1 MSTPPA
7 SVASGR
13 RPFGA
18 LLGPWASQIGISAA
32 FVLLWAMFVVLAPR
46 TFLNVP
52 IYQSFAQTTPFFA
65 IVAMPLTMVIV
76 AGDIDLSFGSI
87 MSLGMVGFIAVERTT
102 GSVELGVLAALSVGG
117 LVSVEL
123 FQRKAKQPYYQE
135 KVAAARLTLEAMAFL
150 KREGKFQH
158 ASRPD
163 LILLDLNMTRKDGR
177 EVLREIKTHPDLKRI
192 PVVILTTSQA
202 EEDILSTYDL
212 HANCYITKPVD
223 FDRFL
228 KVVRSIEDFWLTVVK
243 LPPR

>member
-1 MSTPPA
+1 MSTERVGKAVQILMVEDNPDDIELTIEA
-7 SVASGR
+7 LKDAKVGNILEVAR
-13 RPFGA
+13 
-18 LLGPWASQIGISAA
+18 
-32 FVLLWAMFVVLAPR
+32 
-46 TFLNVP
+46 
-52 IYQSFAQTTPFFA
+52 
-65 IVAMPLTMVIV
+65 
-76 AGDIDLSFGSI
+76 D
-87 MSLGMVGFIAVERTT
+87 
-102 GSVELGVLAALSVGG
+102 GV
-117 LVSVEL
+117 
-123 FQRKAKQPYYQE
+123 
-135 KVAAARLTLEAMAFL
+135 EAMAFL

-158 ASRPD
+158 AARPD

-202 EEDILSTYDL
+202 EEDILGTYDL